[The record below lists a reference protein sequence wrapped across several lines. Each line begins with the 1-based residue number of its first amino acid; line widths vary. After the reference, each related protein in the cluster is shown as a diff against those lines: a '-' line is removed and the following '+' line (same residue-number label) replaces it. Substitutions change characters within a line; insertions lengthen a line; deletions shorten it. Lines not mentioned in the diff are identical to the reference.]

1 MSNTFVTTIRF
12 NLDREEDRRALDY
25 LRSKGRN
32 RYGSYTQAII
42 GILNSAASQQGERSS
57 ELDEETDKGDD
68 FLRKVEETVRKAIDE
83 STLGSMAALMRM
95 MQAAPLAVPITE
107 KAQLSS
113 EVVEDEAE
121 EDWSGADDF
130 MNAMQ
135 P

>member
-25 LRSKGRN
+25 LRSEGRN

-42 GILNSAASQQGERSS
+42 GIVNSAASQQGERSS

-68 FLRKVEETVRKAIDE
+68 FLRKVEETVRRAIDE

-95 MQAAPLAVPITE
+95 MHAAPMTVPTGE
-107 KAQLSS
+107 MVQPASDP
-113 EVVEDEAE
+113 VEDEAE

-130 MNAMQ
+130 MNAM
-135 P
+135 